1 LSPEF
6 EVTILGNTS
15 SIPMHGR
22 NHTAQVIRFGQEFL
36 LLDCGEGTQL
46 QLRKYKAKPSKI
58 STIFISHLH
67 GDHYLGLI
75 GLLSSY
81 HLSKRTEPIQLFGPR
96 GLDEILTTHF
106 RWSNTRLSYSLQFTE
121 TSTSGKVLLLEHPL
135 FRVSSFPLQHRI
147 PTTGFLIEEK
157 IGPRSIMKEKL
168 QENSLP
174 LAAIQSLR
182 EGKDFVSSDGSSF
195 KVVDYCHPHPPLRSY
210 AFCSDTAFNLD
221 LTTYIAGV
229 DLLYHEATFMD
240 ADQKRA
246 EETYHC
252 TAKQAAQIAKLSGA
266 KKLLL
271 GHFSTRYPDLS
282 DLLAEAQTIFPNSCL
297 SEEGI
302 TYPIPTAHA

>member
-81 HLSKRTEPIQLFGPR
+81 HLSKRTEPIQL
-96 GLDEILTTHF
+96 
-106 RWSNTRLSYSLQFTE
+106 
-121 TSTSGKVLLLEHPL
+121 
-135 FRVSSFPLQHRI
+135 
-147 PTTGFLIEEK
+147 IEEK
-157 IGPRSIMKEKL
+157 EGPRSLIKEKL

-182 EGKDFVSSDGSSF
+182 EGKDYLGSDGSSF

-210 AFCSDTAFNLD
+210 AFCSDTAFSPD

-229 DLLYHEATFMD
+229 DLLYHEATFME
-240 ADQKRA
+240 ADQQRA
-246 EETYHC
+246 AETYHC
-252 TAKQAAQIAKLSGA
+252 TAKQAAQIAKPSGA